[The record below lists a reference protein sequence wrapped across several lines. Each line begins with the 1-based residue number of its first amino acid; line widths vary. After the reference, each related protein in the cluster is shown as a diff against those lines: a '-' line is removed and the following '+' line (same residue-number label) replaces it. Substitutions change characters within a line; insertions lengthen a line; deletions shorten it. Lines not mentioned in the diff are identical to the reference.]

1 MRSKR
6 LEGKLERILEMAQG
20 GILLHKREEAEI
32 PEESTIDKGVGR
44 MNNSEAFVDIG
55 MLCFL

>member
-1 MRSKR
+1 M
-6 LEGKLERILEMAQG
+6 
-20 GILLHKREEAEI
+20 HKREEAEI